1 MKQRET
7 EEKLRRARESRE
19 KQEQERQA
27 RAARKKALI
36 DMNTYQTQ
44 EGVMDSLL
52 EAIQSGSAFTRDQR
66 RKRANPRVAGGLF
79 NSFKRCRAFR

>member
-1 MKQRET
+1 M
-7 EEKLRRARESRE
+7 RRAKETKE
-19 KQEQERQA
+19 KQELERQA

-52 EAIQSGSAFTRDQR
+52 EALQSGSAFTRDQR
-66 RKRANPRVAGGLF
+66 RKRANPRVAGGRQSLIP
-79 NSFKRCRAFR
+79 SLIVRVLIAIII

>member
-1 MKQRET
+1 MKQKEA

-19 KQEQERQA
+19 MQEREKQA

-36 DMNTYQTQ
+36 DINTQNQ

-52 EAIQSGSAFTRDQR
+52 EALQSGSAFTRDQR
-66 RKRANPRVAGGLF
+66 RARANPRVAGGL
-79 NSFKRCRAFR
+79 SFYFFFKS